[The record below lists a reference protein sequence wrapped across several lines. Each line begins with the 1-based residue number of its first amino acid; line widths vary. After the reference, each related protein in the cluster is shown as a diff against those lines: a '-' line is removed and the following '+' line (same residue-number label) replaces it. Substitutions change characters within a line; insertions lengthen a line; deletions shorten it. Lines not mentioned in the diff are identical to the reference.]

1 MIPDECDRLARL
13 SAHPVFVVDETGRI
27 VCANPAS
34 GEALGFASSTL
45 VGRRL
50 HEIADDPREK
60 VERVLRFSL
69 RSGEPVVGTLS
80 LRKKEG
86 TLLAFPYRAML
97 IRPSAPG
104 RPALV
109 AIQFEQVMQF
119 AALNDQIRRLKEEMR
134 QRRSVEQALRKTQ
147 TTLAKAQEIA
157 HLGSWELDLETDTLS
172 WSDEVYRIFGHSPQ
186 TFGATNE
193 AFLDCVHPEDR
204 AFVIAAYEE
213 AMKNGTPYDLVH
225 RVLRPDGDV
234 RVVHER
240 SEEVRDATGKAVRSV
255 GIVLDVTERKRA
267 EETLIDYQKKLRAL
281 TSELTLTEER
291 LKRSTAEL
299 LHDDIGQLLAFL
311 KMKVQLM
318 REDFPEDPLLDKEL
332 VEVRDTLTDIL
343 RKVQS
348 ITFELSS
355 PILSELG
362 LERAIAA
369 WLKETVEAKH
379 GIHTE
384 FSDDGQPK
392 SLSDDLKAIL
402 FRSTKEL
409 LNNAVKHARPQSIK
423 IHLSRRS
430 DQITITVTDDG
441 QGFDPQALTVTAAA
455 KAFGLFSVRE
465 RLDML
470 GGALLLD
477 SAPGRGCVATLRVP
491 LTQVLKHPID
501 EKESSLA
508 KA

>member
-1 MIPDECDRLARL
+1 
-13 SAHPVFVVDETGRI
+13 
-27 VCANPAS
+27 
-34 GEALGFASSTL
+34 
-45 VGRRL
+45 
-50 HEIADDPREK
+50 
-60 VERVLRFSL
+60 
-69 RSGEPVVGTLS
+69 
-80 LRKKEG
+80 
-86 TLLAFPYRAML
+86 
-97 IRPSAPG
+97 
-104 RPALV
+104 
-109 AIQFEQVMQF
+109 
-119 AALNDQIRRLKEEMR
+119 
-134 QRRSVEQALRKTQ
+134 
-147 TTLAKAQEIA
+147 
-157 HLGSWELDLETDTLS
+157 
-172 WSDEVYRIFGHSPQ
+172 
-186 TFGATNE
+186 
-193 AFLDCVHPEDR
+193 
-204 AFVIAAYEE
+204 
-213 AMKNGTPYDLVH
+213 
-225 RVLRPDGDV
+225 
-234 RVVHER
+234 
-240 SEEVRDATGKAVRSV
+240 
-255 GIVLDVTERKRA
+255 
-267 EETLIDYQKKLRAL
+267 
-281 TSELTLTEER
+281 
-291 LKRSTAEL
+291 
-299 LHDDIGQLLAFL
+299 
-311 KMKVQLM
+311 
-318 REDFPEDPLLDKEL
+318 L

-508 KA
+508 KG